1 MTKEQII
8 TLKESRLNKLKSNG
22 KNIDSN
28 GVIRKLERELRNFK
42 KQLDKTKKIWYN
54 KKELYI
60 IADQVIYK
68 NLGLRFCLK
77 SVEQKW

>member
-1 MTKEQII
+1 MTREQII

-42 KQLDKTKKIWYN
+42 M
-54 KKELYI
+54 
-60 IADQVIYK
+60 
-68 NLGLRFCLK
+68 
-77 SVEQKW
+77 